1 MNDEHDDAEGEYY
14 EDGPEGDYYEDDDYE
29 AGYDEEY
36 VEGEEADD
44 LPNPYAVPEVE
55 DLLDEAI
62 EMLAE
67 ARPLPMS
74 NTVKVNRDELLHL
87 LEQAQERL
95 PEELRAARWLL
106 KERDDFVARARQEY
120 RDLIDEGRAQVG
132 RMVERQEI
140 VKASE
145 HRARQIV
152 AEAKDEANLLKRQ
165 VEDYCDQRLATFE
178 QTLQR
183 TTATVQKGRE
193 RLMAT
198 AKASTDE
205 IMAAAGVYDEDNEID
220 LTDGHPSGSGHSTN
234 GSHPSRYQRELIDEE
249 R

>member
-1 MNDEHDDAEGEYY
+1 MTKAIDGRGLEDLEDLDDEVEYEDEYY
-14 EDGPEGDYYEDDDYE
+14 EEDEYEEDGAQDHTDG
-29 AGYDEEY
+29 
-36 VEGEEADD
+36 
-44 LPNPYAVPEVE
+44 LPNPYAVPEVD

-145 HRARQIV
+145 HRARQII
-152 AEAKDEANLLKRQ
+152 ADAKSEANLLKHQ

-178 QTLQR
+178 QTLAR
-183 TTATVQKGRE
+183 TTATVQKGRA
-193 RLMAT
+193 RLMST
-198 AKASTDE
+198 AKASADE
-205 IMAAAGVYDEDNEID
+205 IMTAAGAYDEDYEID
-220 LTDGHPSGSGHSTN
+220 LEAGGHPSN
-234 GSHPSRYQRELIDEE
+234 GIHPSGYRRGSIEE
-249 R
+249 EA